1 MLKKR
6 LLIVESIAYALL
18 FLLTIRRV
26 IGNGL
31 LSLETQAFEKTIYEM
46 ALWVLLTVIFLWI
59 AHDLSIIRKMLAA
72 WGKNWYILIFI
83 LFALCS
89 VIWSTNTIAS
99 IYKGIS
105 LVGCSVIAA
114 FTGMAFSN
122 KNLFRGFW
130 WFFIFV
136 TIATFAM
143 ALFFPGVGTHI
154 GYPYYGAWRG
164 IFWSKNYMGPFM
176 AFGNLVFL
184 FSIYLSWK
192 KIPALFGNILFYLL
206 TALLAILSKC
216 ASALILMVILNLGFL
231 LVLTWVRWKMLL
243 NKSHYIIGAIVSVL
257 LITIFFLNLNFFL
270 GLVGRD
276 PTLTGRYPLWS
287 YLIHYGWTN
296 HPILGS
302 GFGATWESNNFRDTT
317 GIAVQWNLTPLVS
330 DNGYIDIFLDL
341 GLVGLVLAIS
351 LILFCLFR
359 VVRYAL
365 KEQTV
370 ISFFPVLLMVFVI
383 IVNLDLSFLLN
394 LEFFAWF
401 LMIFALFSTTPLSL
415 GHPAEP

>member
-1 MLKKR
+1 MLTKR
-6 LLIVESIAYALL
+6 LLILESIAYAIL
-18 FLLTIRRV
+18 FLLIIRRI

-31 LSLETQAFEKTIYEM
+31 FSLETQAFEKTIYEM
-46 ALWVLLTVIFLWI
+46 VLWVLLTVIFLWI
-59 AHDLSIIRKMLAA
+59 AIDRSMFRKLLGA
-72 WGKNWYILIFI
+72 WGRNWFILIFI
-83 LFALCS
+83 LFAICS
-89 VIWSTNTIAS
+89 IIWSSNTVVS
-99 IYKGIS
+99 IYKGIA

-114 FTGMAFSN
+114 YTGLAYSN
-122 KNLFRGFW
+122 KSLFRGLW
-130 WFFIFV
+130 WFFVFV
-136 TIATFAM
+136 TIASYAT
-143 ALFFPGVGTHI
+143 ALFLPAIGTHI

-164 IFWSKNYMGPFM
+164 IFWSKNYMGPVV

-184 FSIYLSWK
+184 FHIYLSWK

-206 TALLAILSKC
+206 TALLVVLSKC

-231 LVLTWVRWKMLL
+231 LVLAWVRWKTLL
-243 NKSHYIIGAIVSVL
+243 KKSHYIIGAVVSVL
-257 LITIFFLNLNFFL
+257 LITILFLNLNFFL

-276 PTLTGRYPLWS
+276 ATLTGRYPLWS

-317 GIAVQWNLTPLVS
+317 GIAVKWDLTPLVS

-351 LILFCLFR
+351 IILLCFFR

-401 LMIFALFSTTPLSL
+401 LMIFALFSTTPLLL
-415 GHPAEP
+415 GQPAEP